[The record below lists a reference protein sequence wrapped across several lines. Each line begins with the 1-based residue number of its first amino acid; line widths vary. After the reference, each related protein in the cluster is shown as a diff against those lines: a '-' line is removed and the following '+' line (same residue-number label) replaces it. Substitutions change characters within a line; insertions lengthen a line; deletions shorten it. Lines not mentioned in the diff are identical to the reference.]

1 MSQKLENFNELAKEQ
16 ADLIIKF
23 FNNRFGVDKKYFLDF
38 TFYQIK
44 DVTWMLHR
52 DTAENLNKLRL
63 CSDKYERVGI
73 RIVRGNLYGPKPTST
88 ILQILSNKISK
99 NRIEISRKDLLSFFN
114 REEFDQNDDDE
125 KMSEGHIAISY
136 EGRVIG
142 CGKLK
147 DGIISSEFPKKLVHN
162 LRLSQL

>member
-1 MSQKLENFNELAKEQ
+1 MSQKLESFNELAKVE
-16 ADLIIKF
+16 AELIIKF
-23 FNNRFGVDKKYFLDF
+23 FYDRFGVEAVFFNDF

-52 DTAENLNKLRL
+52 DTAQNINLLKT
-63 CSDKYERVGI
+63 CTDKYERVGI

-99 NRIEISRKDLLSFFN
+99 NRIEISREDLKLFFN
-114 REEFDQNDDDE
+114 REEINHKEIESAVSD
-125 KMSEGHIAISY
+125 GHIAISY
-136 EGRVIG
+136 QGRVIG